1 MRPGKAVEAADDQLT
16 SCFFLPPQRPN
27 GGGDERRLPEVQRRL
42 LQTAVGT
49 QIPGQTRVPE
59 RWETVALQR
68 R

>member
-1 MRPGKAVEAADDQLT
+1 MAPGRPAEAADDQLT
-16 SCFFLPPQRPN
+16 SLLFSSRRPEA
-27 GGGDERRLPEVQRRL
+27 GAERRLPEVQRRL

-59 RWETVALQR
+59 RREAVALQR